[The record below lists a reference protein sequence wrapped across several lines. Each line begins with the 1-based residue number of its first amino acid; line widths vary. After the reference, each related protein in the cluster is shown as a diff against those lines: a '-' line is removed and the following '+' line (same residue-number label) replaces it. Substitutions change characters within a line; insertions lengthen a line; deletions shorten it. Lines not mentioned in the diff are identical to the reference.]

1 MCRTWERTVMDRHGK
16 LTPQQVEGVLWKWYS
31 MSTQGFACQL
41 PELMEQTAP
50 RVSASKQEGDVSNFL
65 MVLPSELWMDLEK
78 REERSWAL
86 LSYCFYIKI
95 CEVKGTRRR
104 LENCNV
110 ETQRSKLVYMD

>member
-1 MCRTWERTVMDRHGK
+1 MANSLLSK
-16 LTPQQVEGVLWKWYS
+16 GVLWKWYNTL
-31 MSTQGFACQL
+31 TQGFAHQF
-41 PELMEQTAP
+41 PDLMEQTAS
-50 RVSASKQEGDVSNFL
+50 RVSAGKQEGDLINFL

-86 LSYCFYIKI
+86 VCCFYIKI

-110 ETQRSKLVYMD
+110 EIQINCFLWTKVQIFEN

>member
-1 MCRTWERTVMDRHGK
+1 
-16 LTPQQVEGVLWKWYS
+16 
-31 MSTQGFACQL
+31 
-41 PELMEQTAP
+41 MEQTAS
-50 RVSASKQEGDVSNFL
+50 RVSAGKQEGDLINFL

-86 LSYCFYIKI
+86 VSCCFYIKI

-110 ETQRSKLVYMD
+110 EIQINWFLWTKVQIFEN

>member
-1 MCRTWERTVMDRHGK
+1 MDRHGK

-31 MSTQGFACQL
+31 TPSQGFAHQL
-41 PELMEQTAP
+41 PEVMEQTAP
-50 RVSASKQEGDVSNFL
+50 RVSASKQEGDISNFL

-78 REERSWAL
+78 RKKRPWAL

-95 CEVKGTRRR
+95 CKVKGTRRR

-110 ETQRSKLVYMD
+110 ETKIRKLGFMD